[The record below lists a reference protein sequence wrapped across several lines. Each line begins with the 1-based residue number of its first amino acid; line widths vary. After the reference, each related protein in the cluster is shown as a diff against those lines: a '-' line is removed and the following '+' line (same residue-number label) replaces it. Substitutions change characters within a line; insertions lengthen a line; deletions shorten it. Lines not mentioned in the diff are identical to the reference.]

1 MSKLKKFFWIIL
13 LILIFIGAVI
23 NRMPAW
29 IVGSIAAK
37 VSNNHV
43 MTRSETGTFWNGAAL
58 LVASDK
64 DNKKIVPMIY
74 VNWKVKLG
82 LAKFVTIDLMS
93 SGQSIANVSLTKD
106 GLDVTNVN
114 LGMSMDQLAAFAG
127 NLSTLNL
134 SGSAHVMSNNI
145 HLGKSNT
152 GSINVTL
159 TDIGSGMSPVNPIGN
174 YNLTLDLAA
183 QGIDVSSEP
192 SSVIKVTGSGN
203 TSGLA
208 LNARVDEDKKEQ
220 MLQFMTMMG
229 IPQGDGSYLLKVF

>member
-1 MSKLKKFFWIIL
+1 MGKIKKIL
-13 LILIFIGAVI
+13 LILLFVFIFIAAFI

-37 VSNNHV
+37 VSNNHI
-43 MTRSETGTFWNGAAL
+43 MTRSETGTFWNGSAL

-82 LAKFVTIDLMS
+82 MSKFVTIDLMS
-93 SGQSIANVSLTKD
+93 SGQTIANVALTKD
-106 GLDVTNVN
+106 GIDVTNVN

-145 HLGKSNT
+145 HLGKTNT
-152 GSINVTL
+152 GSVNVTL

-174 YNLTLDLAA
+174 YTLTLDLAS

-192 SSVIKVTGSGN
+192 SSVIKVTGNGN
-203 TSGLA
+203 TSGLS
-208 LNARVDEDKKEQ
+208 LNARVEEDKKEQ